1 MKITINYPV
10 NGCDLD
16 LFIEGDVDGTSR
28 EDHDLELYHVK
39 AKYKGVEV
47 FRFDGEE
54 HGLLKDT
61 MTSDDILTIAETML
75 VETKFAENVNI

>member
-1 MKITINYPV
+1 VKISINYPV

-16 LFIEGDVDGTSR
+16 LFIEGDIDGISR
-28 EDHDLELYHVK
+28 EEHELDLYHVR

-47 FRFDGEE
+47 FKFDGEE

-61 MTSDDILTIAETML
+61 MTSDDILTISKSML
-75 VETKFAENVNI
+75 VEFKFSEDANI

>member
-28 EDHDLELYHVK
+28 EDHDIELYHVR
-39 AKYKGVEV
+39 AKYNGVEV

-54 HGLLKDT
+54 HGLLSDSDI
-61 MTSDDILTIAETML
+61 SDDILCIAETML
-75 VETKFAENVNI
+75 VEYKFPADANI